1 MKALLHF
8 FKKYNTT
15 QSCDDLLTKRQFMDY
30 ASSLGINV
38 FLQEQ
43 LFRVFDGDNDNLLDF
58 RDFMIGLAVFMGG
71 SYKEKLKSKS
81 VRLILTC
88 SGI

>member
-1 MKALLHF
+1 MRVMLHF
-8 FKKYNTT
+8 FKKYNNTN
-15 QSCDDLLTKRQFMDY
+15 SVDDFLTKRQFMEY
-30 ASSLGINV
+30 AASLGINL

-71 SYKEKLKSKS
+71 SYKEKLKSM
-81 VRLILTC
+81 ILKT
-88 SGI
+88 